1 MGPVRRKTHGVAR
14 AGGGSASL
22 AREGAKRKTFARH
35 EPSGACCGTAVPHP
49 RASNTLRLTHA
60 ALAAESPRER
70 ARRHQTRRSKFGHPR
85 GARWRERSCAA
96 APPRARC
103 TSVVWFLESTEGVR
117 LVIVADWMGGKVRGG
132 SEGVG
137 CVCVL
142 RALSGADEQQ
152 QLNHVNRVSVNLSIA
167 RNTPPALPCPCCDC
181 APLVRRL
188 PEQSAAGCV
197 VCGRRASHCAARAAG
212 TPGSRMVSLWG
223 IRIVTL

>member
-103 TSVVWFLESTEGVR
+103 TSVVWFLESTDGVR
-117 LVIVADWMGGKVRGG
+117 LVIVADWMGGEVRGG
-132 SEGVG
+132 SEEEG

-152 QLNHVNRVSVNLSIA
+152 SVTACVTAISGNLSMPETRRPLCPVHAMIASPSFDTSPSSPRRIVKCVGGGHLIA
-167 RNTPPALPCPCCDC
+167 R
-181 APLVRRL
+181 R
-188 PEQSAAGCV
+188 EQ
-197 VCGRRASHCAARAAG
+197 RRAAALQG
-212 TPGSRMVSLWG
+212 TR
-223 IRIVTL
+223 RRDC

>member
-152 QLNHVNRVSVNLSIA
+152 QLNRQIVCLSICRSPETRRPRCPVHA
-167 RNTPPALPCPCCDC
+167 VIAPPSFDASPSSP
-181 APLVRRL
+181 RR
-188 PEQSAAGCV
+188 V
-197 VCGRRASHCAARAAG
+197 V
-212 TPGSRMVSLWG
+212 
-223 IRIVTL
+223 